1 MQEQQLKSSQI
12 ISEEII
18 CTKKWFGIKQI
29 TYSIGDQIVHNY
41 EAAFRPTRKNNAT
54 IDGVEI
60 IPILKKKD
68 GSKDLVLIA
77 NFRPPLGKFCLEFPA
92 GMIETTDYE
101 ENARREL
108 A

>member
-1 MQEQQLKSSQI
+1 MA
-12 ISEEII
+12 
-18 CTKKWFGIKQI
+18 
-29 TYSIGDQIVHNY
+29 Y
-41 EAAFRPTRKNNAT
+41 RPTRKNNAT

-60 IPILKKKD
+60 IPIFKKKD

-92 GMIETTDYE
+92 GMIETNDYE

-108 A
+108 T

>member
-1 MQEQQLKSSQI
+1 
-12 ISEEII
+12 
-18 CTKKWFGIKQI
+18 
-29 TYSIGDQIVHNY
+29 
-41 EAAFRPTRKNNAT
+41 
-54 IDGVEI
+54 
-60 IPILKKKD
+60 LKKKD

-108 A
+108 T